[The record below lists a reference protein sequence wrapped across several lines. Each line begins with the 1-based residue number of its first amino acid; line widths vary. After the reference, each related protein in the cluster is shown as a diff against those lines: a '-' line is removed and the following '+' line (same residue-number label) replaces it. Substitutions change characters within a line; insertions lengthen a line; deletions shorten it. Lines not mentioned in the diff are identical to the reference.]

1 MVTLN
6 SESITNMKKYFL
18 FALMAFSLV
27 SCEEEL
33 TINNPTFEAMNSY
46 DFWRASKMT
55 ANVDN
60 GNLVI
65 VGATDSENV
74 TLFIQNYE
82 SGKEYELGTTNYHVA
97 TYSKIE
103 KDTVYLYSTS
113 SSTGKGYIKLD
124 APEKQQDGTISG
136 TFYAEMVPVDP
147 TLVLPNTPLVNFNKG
162 VFFRIPIVY
171 PPIVE
176 TPETPNP

>member
-1 MVTLN
+1 
-6 SESITNMKKYFL
+6 MKKYFL

-33 TINNPTFEAMNSY
+33 TVNTPTFEAMKSY
-46 DFWRASKMT
+46 DFWRATKLT

-74 TLFIQNYE
+74 TLFIHNYE
-82 SGKEYELGTTNYHVA
+82 SGKEYELGTTNHHVA
-97 TYSKIE
+97 TYSKTE
-103 KDTVYLYSTS
+103 KDVVYLYSTS

-124 APEKQQDGTISG
+124 PVEKQVPGTISG
-136 TFYAEMVPVDP
+136 TFMAEMVPVDP
-147 TLVLPNTPLVNFNKG
+147 ALVLPETPSVNLNKG
-162 VFFRIPIVY
+162 VFFRIPLVT
-171 PPIVE
+171 PPVA
-176 TPETPNP
+176 ETPNP

>member
-1 MVTLN
+1 
-6 SESITNMKKYFL
+6 
-18 FALMAFSLV
+18 MAVSLV

-33 TINNPTFEAMNSY
+33 TTNTPTFEAMKSY
-46 DFWRASKMT
+46 DFWRATKFT

-74 TLFIQNYE
+74 TLFIHNYE
-82 SGKEYELGTTNYHVA
+82 SGKEYELGTTNQHVA

-113 SSTGKGYIKLD
+113 STTGKGYIKLD
-124 APEKQQDGTISG
+124 PVEKQVPGTISG
-136 TFYAEMVPVDP
+136 TFMAEMVPVDP
-147 TLVLPNTPLVNFNKG
+147 SLILPNTPLVNLNKG
-162 VFFRIPIVY
+162 VFFRIPLVY
-171 PPIVE
+171 PPAVE
-176 TPETPNP
+176 APETPNP

>member
-1 MVTLN
+1 
-6 SESITNMKKYFL
+6 MKKYFL
-18 FALMAFSLV
+18 FALMAVSLV

-33 TINNPTFEAMNSY
+33 TVNTPTFEAMKSY
-46 DFWRASKMT
+46 DFWRATKLT

-60 GNLVI
+60 SGNLVI

-74 TLFIQNYE
+74 TLFIHNYE
-82 SGKEYELGTTNYHVA
+82 SGKEYELGTTNHHVA

-124 APEKQQDGTISG
+124 PVEKQVPGTISG
-136 TFYAEMVPVDP
+136 TFMAEMVPVDP
-147 TLVLPNTPLVNFNKG
+147 TLVLPETPLVNLNKG
-162 VFFRIPIVY
+162 VFFRIPLVT
-171 PPIVE
+171 PPVA
-176 TPETPNP
+176 ETPNP